1 MVSHEPTFS
10 INTLVDLSQALI
22 PFENRLS
29 AILDL
34 LRFVSAS
41 LQTLCVRQSLNGC
54 LSVDDISIAA
64 NRYCWDSVS
73 REHWKHLNCHIE
85 KIPSQLP
92 PTMVHAG
99 IYGKDGLHFF
109 SRLKEK
115 KKKEKKIHLTFL

>member
-22 PFENRLS
+22 PFENSLS

-34 LRFVSAS
+34 LRFVPAS
-41 LQTLCVRQSLNGC
+41 YRLCVRQSLNGC

-64 NRYCWDSVS
+64 NLYCRDSVS

-85 KIPSQLP
+85 RISSQLP

-99 IYGKDGLHFF
+99 ICGKDGLHFLSLF
-109 SRLKEK
+109 FFF
-115 KKKEKKIHLTFL
+115 FLNPSDFLS